1 MQKNDIDRIF
11 SKELSGKHTIPPASV
26 WQQIDT
32 SLQRQRK
39 RKKKQQ
45 TAWRA
50 VGIAAGLLLAI
61 GVAFQLFSS
70 RETAQMQ
77 TPPRLASESR
87 PTPSKAPLMDRFSEP
102 ATPST
107 PSTLA
112 PADNRLARIAE
123 TAPIKQR
130 APTTPSAENRSE
142 TAAAID
148 LFPKAQP
155 ALSFQN
161 KLSEISQRPQ
171 RIHASLSTPTS
182 ILRDIKSKE
191 EHTATRNEDDDNLIV
206 SVLNV
211 LARSIVPQGKKVQ
224 FSNDEEGTIS
234 IGISE
239 NLVRQKL

>member
-1 MQKNDIDRIF
+1 M
-11 SKELSGKHTIPPASV
+11 
-26 WQQIDT
+26 
-32 SLQRQRK
+32 
-39 RKKKQQ
+39 
-45 TAWRA
+45 AWRA
-50 VGIAAGLLLAI
+50 GGIAAGLLLAI

-70 RETAQMQ
+70 RETAQIQ

-87 PTPSKAPLMDRFSEP
+87 PTPSTAPLTDRFPEQ

-161 KLSEISQRPQ
+161 NLSETSCGPSAFTPRSAHRLLFFETSSPKKSIQR
-171 RIHASLSTPTS
+171 HET
-182 ILRDIKSKE
+182 KM
-191 EHTATRNEDDDNLIV
+191 
-206 SVLNV
+206 
-211 LARSIVPQGKKVQ
+211 
-224 FSNDEEGTIS
+224 TI
-234 IGISE
+234 I
-239 NLVRQKL
+239 